1 MQLWTNE
8 SPPVPHVGDVSLHD
22 ADLRVI
28 LLHLGQQPL
37 PLLNTEE
44 DPFNGLVMRV
54 VKERI
59 SARRPFFLNL
69 VDRKED

>member
-8 SPPVPHVGDVSLHD
+8 RPPVPHVGDVSLHD

-37 PLLNTEE
+37 PLLNNKEETEIQCIA
-44 DPFNGLVMRV
+44 F
-54 VKERI
+54 
-59 SARRPFFLNL
+59 
-69 VDRKED
+69 VD